1 VRKNPAPAYNE
12 IAMPTDPASPRFPLP
27 ESLTRFFRLDPRA
40 RVPLAQVAELLG
52 TTPDH
57 LGATLRDE
65 LPRSRTASIAWTE
78 AAAYLFDAWS
88 RADLLD
94 ALGPDSAGLIPA
106 AFHLTRVPWSLPIF
120 VVRAMEHQAARTW
133 QDDPRLRRTLAPDHL
148 HARRVD
154 DYLADLLY
162 AEIQPETLRAFRD
175 DRAFL
180 RAFYYPV
187 GD

>member
-1 VRKNPAPAYNE
+1 VRENPAPAYKE
-12 IAMPTDPASPRFPLP
+12 IAMPIDPASPRFPPP
-27 ESLTRFFRLDPRA
+27 ESLSRFFRLDPRT

-57 LGATLRDE
+57 LRATLRDE
-65 LPRSRTASIAWTE
+65 LPRSRTASMAWTE
-78 AAAYLFDAWS
+78 AAAYLFDAWP
-88 RADLLD
+88 RADLLA
-94 ALGPDSAGLIPA
+94 ALGPDSVELIPP
-106 AFHLTRVPWSLPIF
+106 AFHLTRVRWSLPIF
-120 VVRAMEHQAARTW
+120 VVRAMEHQAARAW
-133 QDDPRLRRTLAPDHL
+133 QDDPRLRRTLP
-148 HARRVD
+148 ARRID

-162 AEIQPETLRAFRD
+162 AEIQPETVSAFRD